1 MLNKGKRVVITGA
14 GRGIGRAIAEAF
26 AASGASLYLTGR
38 DSGRLQELTETLRHQ
53 YPEQTFA
60 FSPADLSLKDQVMQ
74 LGDSILAWG
83 VPDVLVN
90 NAGHFLPGSVHEE
103 PEGRLEEMIAVNL
116 YSAYHLTRQ
125 LIPSLKAR
133 KQGHIFNICSIAS
146 LQPYPNGGSYGISK
160 YALAG
165 FSANLREELKPHGI
179 KVTAVFPGA
188 VFTDSWAGFDNSA
201 QRIMEASDI
210 AAMLVAA
217 AGLSATAVVEDIII
231 RPQLGDL

>member
-14 GRGIGRAIAEAF
+14 GRGIGRAIAQAF
-26 AASGASLYLTGR
+26 ATSGASLFVTGR
-38 DSGRLQELTETLRHQ
+38 HAGRLQELTESLQ
-53 YPEQTFA
+53 EQFPDQS
-60 FSPADLSLKDQVMQ
+60 FVYHIADVSVKEEVIQ
-74 LGDSILAWG
+74 LGAAILQWG

-90 NAGHFLPGSVHEE
+90 NAGNFLPGSVHDE
-103 PEGRLEEMIAVNL
+103 PDGRLEEMIAVNL
-116 YSAYHLTRQ
+116 YSAYYLTRQ
-125 LIPSLKAR
+125 LIPAMKAR
-133 KQGHIFNICSIAS
+133 KQGHVFNICSIAS

-165 FSANLREELKPHGI
+165 FSANLREELKPSGI

-188 VFTDSWAGFDNSA
+188 VYTDSWAGFDNSE

-217 AGLSATAVVEDIII
+217 ASLSATAVVEDIII